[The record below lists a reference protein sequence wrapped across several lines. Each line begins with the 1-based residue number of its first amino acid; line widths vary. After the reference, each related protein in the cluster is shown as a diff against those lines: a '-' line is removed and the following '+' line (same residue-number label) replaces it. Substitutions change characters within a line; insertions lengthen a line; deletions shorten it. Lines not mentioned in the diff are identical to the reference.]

1 MFDDN
6 QLAYI
11 LIAACGGFLLSFIL
25 QWFYFRSRTRALLL
39 QKQLLFEAE
48 HRADK
53 HVLEVDLENL
63 ENELDVSRELL
74 AEKEH
79 LLFKKIEDISKLNEL
94 KAIYATRASGIE
106 EYKHLIEKANLKI
119 SALKDENASLRT
131 QIAEISI
138 KSEEQYKSAELIIEN
153 LQQSRE
159 ELVVQFENLANR
171 IFNENSRH
179 LKQSNQQ
186 DINALLNPF
195 KEQFIEFKRK
205 VEEIHQIDSRDRVS
219 LATRV
224 NQLSTLN
231 QKLSEDAANLTKA
244 LKGDVK
250 VQGDW
255 GEMILESLLQN
266 SGLREGIEYKTQQ
279 CFRNVN
285 NQLQRPDVIIHLP
298 DNKIVIVDSKVSL
311 KHYEQLVS
319 AVDES
324 SRQQAVKL
332 HIQSIKNHIK
342 GLSEKDYSAID
353 ELHTLDFV
361 LLFVPIEQA
370 LLLAINEDQNIL
382 YDAFNKKVILVS
394 ATTLLATLRTIEN
407 FWRHDRQQS
416 NADEIARRAGDML
429 DKFALFVEELEN
441 IGLQLDKAK
450 SSYNL
455 AHNRL
460 VSGNGN
466 LIQRAQAI
474 QELGIKPQKPL
485 GSISNG

>member
-1 MFDDN
+1 MFVDN
-6 QLAYI
+6 QLDYI

-25 QWFYFRSRTRALLL
+25 MWFYSRSRTRVLLL
-39 QKQLLFEAE
+39 QNRLLFEAE

-53 HVLEVDLENL
+53 HVLEIDLENL
-63 ENELDVSRELL
+63 ENELDISRELL

-79 LLFKKIEDISKLNEL
+79 LLYKKIEELSRLNEL
-94 KAIYATRASGIE
+94 KAIYATRASRIE
-106 EYKHLIEKANLKI
+106 EYKQLIEKANQNI
-119 SALKDENASLRT
+119 SILKDEKASLQT
-131 QIAEISI
+131 QIAEMSI
-138 KSEEQYKSAELIIEN
+138 KTDEKYKSARLIIEN

-159 ELVVQFENLANR
+159 ELVAQFENLANR
-171 IFNENSRH
+171 IFSENSQQ

-186 DINALLNPF
+186 DINSLLSPF
-195 KEQFIEFKRK
+195 KEQFIDFKRK
-205 VEEIHQIDSRDRVS
+205 VEEIHENDSRDRVS
-219 LATRV
+219 LSTQV
-224 NQLSTLN
+224 NQLSGLN
-231 QKLSEDAANLTKA
+231 QQLSQDAANLTKA

-255 GEMILESLLQN
+255 GEMVLERLLKN

-279 CFRNVN
+279 SFRDSN
-285 NQLQRPDVIIHLP
+285 NHLQRPDVIIHLP
-298 DNKIVIVDSKVSL
+298 DSKIVIVDSKVSL

-319 AVDES
+319 STDET
-324 SRQQAVKL
+324 SRKQALKS

-342 GLSEKDYSAID
+342 GLAEKDYTAID

-361 LLFVPIEQA
+361 LLFVPVEHA
-370 LLLAINEDQNIL
+370 LMLAINENHNIL
-382 YDAFNKKVILVS
+382 FDAFNKKIILVS

-429 DKFALFVEELEN
+429 DKFSLFVEELEN

-466 LIQRAQAI
+466 LIHRAQAI
-474 QELGIKPQKPL
+474 QELGIKPRK
-485 GSISNG
+485 SIETVHNG